1 MNLNPIPNM
10 EIASAPKP
18 GPLTPIGKLK
28 SSLNAYKGKI
38 EVPEEVRELF
48 LFVKSFNTKE
58 LNELTELKNLY
69 KLIKQNAA
77 ASILDKVMVGEQ
89 LNKGDREMLKLLKD
103 TLVETYKL
111 KHGDKHVVE
120 HRIVTAVDI
129 RNAVFAKKTVIDVE
143 AIKEEEPKKEVPQET
158 TPLNLIKKILIVGYP
173 KVGKTKFSESFKDVI
188 HTDSYMKLDFEKQI
202 YQILEDIKDKDEW
215 VIEGMQGIRL
225 FRKMLQLNQ
234 SLPEQVIYLKPKYPP
249 EEKHKSTRKML
260 DTVWD
265 DCLKLNKDTEIIYEV
280 E

>member
-1 MNLNPIPNM
+1 MQIS
-10 EIASAPKP
+10 SAPKP

-28 SSLNAYKGKI
+28 ASLNAYKGKVEI
-38 EVPEEVRELF
+38 PEEVRELF
-48 LFVKSFNTKE
+48 LFVKSFDTKE

-69 KLIKQNAA
+69 KLIKQNTAA
-77 ASILDKVMVGEQ
+77 TILDKVTSGES
-89 LNKGDREMLKLLKD
+89 LSKRDIESLKLLKD

-111 KHGDKHVVE
+111 KHGDKHVIE
-120 HRIVTAVDI
+120 HRVTAVDI

-143 AIKEEEPKKEVPQET
+143 AIKEVKEEEQPKE
-158 TPLNLIKKILIVGYP
+158 TPLGSLNTIKKILIVGYP
-173 KVGKTKFSESFKDVI
+173 KIGKTKFSERFKNVI

-234 SLPEQVIYLKPKYPP
+234 SLPEQVIYLRPKYPP
-249 EEKHKSTRKML
+249 EEKHVSTRKML

-265 DCLKLNKDTEIIYEV
+265 DCLKLNKETEIKYEV
-280 E
+280 EE